1 MGLSKLLRSTRFLD
15 AHIKPQTE
23 LRLFFCFPGL
33 DTITKGELD
42 ILSEKLPQVHR
53 PAPRQPQHLPPR
65 TRPAAPAFPHSQPP
79 PRWRESPAA
88 GRAACTAATLARAPP
103 SLTAYRGEVGGEEPS
118 AAAARPERTLR
129 EAPEERP
136 PLRGGG
142 KESGDAAARPP
153 ADTGRGRAGPPGPGT
168 GETRDFFGKF
178 RRTRRLRGRTLSGS
192 SGPSPCCRPCDEL
205 LARAAG
211 HGVQLGVSAGAQQV
225 GHTLMGN
232 ASNDGYFSQ
241 NHVRSWQK
249 QLCPGAVGL
258 LGAGYTHQHT
268 GQAGPGMSRV

>member
-1 MGLSKLLRSTRFLD
+1 MARSRRRPQPARSGPSVRHLRS
-15 AHIKPQTE
+15 
-23 LRLFFCFPGL
+23 
-33 DTITKGELD
+33 
-42 ILSEKLPQVHR
+42 V
-53 PAPRQPQHLPPR
+53 PRCAEEGKSRETLPP
-65 TRPAAPAFPHSQPP
+65 
-79 PRWRESPAA
+79 
-88 GRAACTAATLARAPP
+88 
-103 SLTAYRGEVGGEEPS
+103 
-118 AAAARPERTLR
+118 
-129 EAPEERP
+129 
-136 PLRGGG
+136 
-142 KESGDAAARPP
+142 ARPP

-178 RRTRRLRGRTLSGS
+178 RRTRRLRRRTLSGS

-205 LARAAG
+205 LAGAAG